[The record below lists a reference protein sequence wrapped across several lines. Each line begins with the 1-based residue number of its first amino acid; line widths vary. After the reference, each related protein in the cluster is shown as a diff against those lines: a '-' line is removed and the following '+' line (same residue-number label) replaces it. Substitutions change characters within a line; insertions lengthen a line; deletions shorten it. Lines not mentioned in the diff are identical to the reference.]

1 LSSFITCSFIAGSVA
16 QSQSSDNLIPTEDIG
31 ALFGQMFTFR
41 DYSKVAN
48 QQNVDRVDNLMA
60 AAPMGIDGL
69 LMAAV
74 GLSLY
79 LQIISR
85 SQWGAFFYTTMF
97 YVATA
102 ATGILLGNF

>member
-1 LSSFITCSFIAGSVA
+1 
-16 QSQSSDNLIPTEDIG
+16 
-31 ALFGQMFTFR
+31 MFTFR

-69 LMAAV
+69 LMAD
-74 GLSLY
+74 